1 MQLLCLG
8 LSVVAS
14 SDSPSG
20 GALSGSGALRLLCSE
35 LGLLWCG
42 QVVMISGSPA
52 AVYLGPP
59 RSSSMGLTGESK
71 APPPGSGKKLLMVE
85 NKFRSP
91 AGLVG
96 VAYMAV
102 TAAAVLE
109 PSGVLH
115 SVPCSALKQSSTVDS
130 GSLGKF
136 IQDHGQRRSGSHG
149 QLGLLTSSSGPSKAP
164 SPQRGVTTAIIIPF
178 RNCHEHLTHWLDYL
192 HLILKRQQL
201 VYGVCT
207 INQDGDGVYSKAKLM
222 NAGHVEALKEDDY
235 DCFVFS
241 DVDMVPLDD
250 RNLYRCFDRPRHFAV
265 AIDKFNYELPYKDIF
280 GGVTALSKEQFLT
293 VSGFSN
299 TYWGWGGEDDD
310 MYNRIMLR
318 IKSISQPDA
327 VIGWYKMIKHGRD
340 RHNERDL
347 DNVKKLQETKKILDQ
362 DGLSSLS
369 YTVVEI
375 LIELVSCVPET

>member
-1 MQLLCLG
+1 MQKKVFAFLVLYSLLG
-8 LSVVAS
+8 VACFAIFLFYHK
-14 SDSPSG
+14 DCPSRSFPKARHAENIKAG
-20 GALSGSGALRLLCSE
+20 FMWRIKE
-35 LGLLWCG
+35 HG
-42 QVVMISGSPA
+42 QVNEASEIWGNTSDGAEPLASCPET
-52 AVYLGPP
+52 PP
-59 RSSSMGLTGESK
+59 NLTGPLQVDLETSRTLEDVRK
-71 APPPGSGKKLLMVE
+71 QVGS
-85 NKFRSP
+85 
-91 AGLVG
+91 
-96 VAYMAV
+96 
-102 TAAAVLE
+102 
-109 PSGVLH
+109 
-115 SVPCSALKQSSTVDS
+115 
-130 GSLGKF
+130 SL
-136 IQDHGQRRSGSHG
+136 Q
-149 QLGLLTSSSGPSKAP
+149 P